1 MEEVR
6 RLAALGTSVV
16 IVEHNL
22 DVIWN
27 LCDEVHFMAEG
38 RVVMTGT
45 PTEIR
50 AHRTVVEKYLG
61 EGHV

>member
-1 MEEVR
+1 M
-6 RLAALGTSVV
+6 V

-38 RVVMTGT
+38 HVLMTGD
-45 PTEIR
+45 PQEIR
-50 AHRTVVEKYLG
+50 EHKTVVEKYLG